1 MASDNLGGMHR
12 LARVALGLGL
22 VACAACDDPTAAR
35 AASEPAPS
43 AAASDATPEAGAA
56 STAAKAMIDAA
67 AQPPSAANTTM
78 DAAMPRTRDASLPP
92 MAAEAATTVSAID
105 IPPEVSTHARDWP
118 LPNAD
123 YDNTR
128 RAPQTRID
136 SSTVSQLHEAWRV
149 PLDGSGPFGYITSSV
164 LVLGDTVYL
173 QDMASNVLA
182 IARDTGAVRW
192 MHAIGE
198 LTPGPNGVAV
208 GYGKVFADYGDTG
221 VVALDAQDGSEL
233 WRWLPA
239 LVNSEGVDIQPL
251 AFGGE
256 LFVSTVPASLRGV
269 YSGGSRGVVHALAAD
284 SGEVRWRFDTLD
296 SQDAWGDAAA
306 NGGGG
311 AWYPPLIDAARGRVY
326 WGTGNPLPWPGT
338 TEQPSGGSRPGPNLY
353 TSSLVALSLH
363 DGTLGWYH
371 QERAHDLFD
380 WDFQNSP
387 IRARGA
393 DGAEIVIGSG
403 KTGTV
408 VGLAADGGKL
418 LWRAKVG
425 EHENDELET
434 LPSSAIEVFPGAL
447 GGVLSLPAYAEGAVF
462 VPIVD
467 MATLYDG
474 VSFTPDLGNA
484 LGELSALDA
493 RDGHELWNVKLP
505 AADYGAATVAN
516 DLVFTSDAN
525 GRVYAFAR
533 VDGREVWHYDAP
545 GGINA
550 PLSIAGDMLLVP
562 VGLSAATLIA
572 LQL

>member
-1 MASDNLGGMHR
+1 MHW
-12 LARVALGLGL
+12 LARVALTIGS
-22 VACAACDDPTAAR
+22 VVCAACSNPAPARPAAGATPT
-35 AASEPAPS
+35 PS
-43 AAASDATPEAGAA
+43 AAATPATSATPAQSPAA
-56 STAAKAMIDAA
+56 NTSQQPTAAATITMDAA
-67 AQPPSAANTTM
+67 APSEHDASSPPSAAAP
-78 DAAMPRTRDASLPP
+78 DP
-92 MAAEAATTVSAID
+92 
-105 IPPEVSTHARDWP
+105 IPPEVSAHADDWP

-123 YDNTR
+123 YDNSR
-128 RAPQTRID
+128 RSPKTGID

-149 PLDGSGPFGYITSSV
+149 PLDGSGPFGYITGGV

-192 MHAIGE
+192 MHAIGA

-208 GYGKVFADYGDTG
+208 GYGKVFADSGDTG
-221 VVALDAQDGSEL
+221 VVALDVNDGNEL
-233 WRWLPA
+233 WHWKPT

-256 LFVSTVPASLRGV
+256 VFVSTVPASLRGV
-269 YSGGSRGVVHALAAD
+269 YLGGSRGIIHALAAD
-284 SGEVRWRFDTLD
+284 SGDVRWRFDTLD
-296 SQDAWGDAAA
+296 SDDAWGNRDA

-311 AWYPPLIDAARGRVY
+311 AWYPPLVDAEHGRVY

-338 TEQPSGGSRPGPNLY
+338 TDQPSGASRPGPNLY
-353 TSSLVALSLH
+353 TSSLVALSLN
-363 DGTLGWYH
+363 DGTLAWYH
-371 QERAHDLFD
+371 QERAHDMFD

-387 IRARGA
+387 IRVRGG
-393 DGAEIVIGSG
+393 DSGELLIGSG

-408 VGLAADGGKL
+408 VGLAADSGKL
-418 LWRAKVG
+418 VWRAKVG
-425 EHENDELET
+425 KHENDELET
-434 LPSSAIEVFPGAL
+434 LPSDPIEVFPGAL
-447 GGVLSLPAYAEGAVF
+447 GGVLSLPAYADGAVF

-474 VSFTPDLGNA
+474 VDFTPDLGNA
-484 LGELSALDA
+484 LGQFSALDVT
-493 RDGHELWNVKLP
+493 DGHELWNVKLP
-505 AADYGAATVAN
+505 AACYGAATVAN

-533 VDGREVWHYDAP
+533 ADGHEVWHYDAP

-550 PLSIAGDMLLVP
+550 PLTIAGDMLLVP